1 MKFLGKRNATLVQV
15 WKEPGQLQND
25 SKFKAS
31 GGSKL
36 NTRGDGRF
44 QGRLWRDLASPVG
57 CGVQETEQRAKRN
70 LWAEAAGM
78 HRRGRRL

>member
-1 MKFLGKRNATLVQV
+1 MT
-15 WKEPGQLQND
+15 
-25 SKFKAS
+25 AS
-31 GGSKL
+31 SRHLEVPNSTQGVMGASRADCGG
-36 NTRGDGRF
+36 
-44 QGRLWRDLASPVG
+44 DLASPVG